1 MQSFLKPLTLTPPIL
16 FSRLTM
22 MVSLTNKIS
31 RDVETGKQL
40 DLIFDSLLYD
50 VSIVYSIANV
60 ASGIYTMASSN
71 DRNIASFTKKYEK
84 VANKT
89 IKKLVENISDKAE

>member
-1 MQSFLKPLTLTPPIL
+1 MKPLALHSTDTVLKAYYD
-16 FSRLTM
+16 
-22 MVSLTNKIS
+22 VSLTNKIS

-50 VSIVYSIANV
+50 VSIVYNIASV
-60 ASGIYTMASSN
+60 ASGIYTMASNN